1 MIRYFGT
8 ESLCY
13 TAEINITNQQCCAVL
28 SLVLSC
34 VQLFAT
40 LWTEARQA
48 PLSTGIHQAR
58 ILEWVAIL
66 FSRGSSRSRDRTHM
80 SHTAGRFSII
90 HKALF
95 LALFSSFSK
104 LFLYMIS
111 PISMILTAIYMLMAS
126 KFIFLAQIS
135 LLS

>member
-48 PLSTGIHQAR
+48 LLSTGIHQAR
-58 ILEWVAIL
+58 ILEWVAM
-66 FSRGSSRSRDRTHM
+66 SASRDLPNTGIKPR
-80 SHTAGRFSII
+80 
-90 HKALF
+90 
-95 LALFSSFSK
+95 
-104 LFLYMIS
+104 S
-111 PISMILTAIYMLMAS
+111 PTLQANS
-126 KFIFLAQIS
+126 
-135 LLS
+135 